1 MIGKTRSDRLILFVE
16 DPPELESV
24 TVLASNVAVLLPS
37 DKSAGTYERLASVDP
52 WPPKV
57 RKLSGKSSSWPT
69 RPVYWRDRWEIERLA
84 ARSTG

>member
-24 TVLASNVAVLLPS
+24 TVLASNVAVPLPS
-37 DKSAGTYERLASVDP
+37 DKSAGTYERLVSVDP